1 MTYFIPDTNHYLK
14 ILSDKDALKKEF
26 TVMSHICKETTHVPF
41 YHHFYESK
49 TSLLE
54 KLPHLTNLPED
65 CCAIEMDYIPV
76 PAWSNPI
83 KDCNQLIHLMQQLMD
98 ILELLYHEGCIY
110 TDFNLSNFLI
120 TNPSNYKELPTLYLI
135 DFTHMIHF
143 YEENFSA
150 PSMDT
155 CSRQLL
161 THNFNPDS
169 YRDRI
174 LFLHRM
180 VSVTTLHFAGLMDIP
195 LNYEHPELTLSPNDN
210 FYQKAKRVLT
220 EPLLNKINFGFY
232 FNGQITEDNIFL
244 KWRQRLH

>member
-1 MTYFIPDTNHYLK
+1 MNYFLPDTNHYLK
-14 ILSDKDALKKEF
+14 VLSDLDALKQEF
-26 TVMSHICKETTHVPF
+26 IVMSHICKETTHVPF
-41 YHHFYESK
+41 YHYFYESK

-54 KLPHLTNLPED
+54 KFPFLSDLED
-65 CCAIEMDYIPV
+65 NSCAIEMEYIQT
-76 PAWSNPI
+76 PAWSTPI

-120 TNPSNYKELPTLYLI
+120 ANPSSYKELPTLYLI
-135 DFTHMIHF
+135 DFTNMIHF
-143 YEENFSA
+143 HKKNFST

-161 THNFNPDS
+161 THNFNPNS

-174 LFLHRM
+174 LFLHKM
-180 VSVTTLHFAGLMDIP
+180 VGITALRFAGIMDIP
-195 LNYEHPELTLSPNDN
+195 LNYNHPELLLSPSDN

-220 EPLLNKINFGFY
+220 EPLLNKINFGFC
-232 FNGQITEDNIFL
+232 FNGQIIEDDIFL